1 LFETE
6 MPGGVPWQLGG
17 RPARRRARRK
27 HAHPEDLR
35 SPSGGVELSE
45 DCRPQ
50 LFICVSCHDR
60 GAALPPEGEPTD
72 GKRLYDAARALEA
85 AMGAPAPVHVVP
97 TLCFANCE
105 RGCSAGISAPG
116 KWSYILG
123 ELRPEDAADLMLYGE
138 AYAKAKT
145 GVVLPSG
152 RPASLQRSVMAR
164 FPSHLEPIKDAAE

>member
-1 LFETE
+1 
-6 MPGGVPWQLGG
+6 
-17 RPARRRARRK
+17 
-27 HAHPEDLR
+27 
-35 SPSGGVELSE
+35 VELSQ

-50 LFICVSCHDR
+50 LFICISCHDR

-72 GKRLYDAARALEA
+72 GKRLYDEACALEA
-85 AMGAPAPVHVVP
+85 AMGTAAPVQVLP

-116 KWSYILG
+116 KWSYVLG
-123 ELRPEDAADLMLYGE
+123 ELSPDDAADLMLYGE

-152 RPASLQRSVMAR
+152 RPASLQHSVIAR
-164 FPSHLEPIKDAAE
+164 FPSHLEPAKDAAE